1 VQVSLKQVSLNIV
14 VPISVV
20 NIFYGW
26 VMGLGSQYKS
36 LVLVRVTVLCWELWT
51 SRNDIVFDNSSIK
64 TYMQVLYRG
73 MYWLCQW
80 AQLQRHEDLTK

>member
-36 LVLVRVTVLCWELWT
+36 LVLVRVTALC
-51 SRNDIVFDNSSIK
+51 
-64 TYMQVLYRG
+64 
-73 MYWLCQW
+73 
-80 AQLQRHEDLTK
+80 